1 MRVTFNSQYRDLQ
14 AGIDR
19 AAETLLESQRQVSS
33 GKRIARPSDDPTVAA
48 YGVTGR
54 NDVARMERYTQAADS
69 VTSRLTVVDTIL
81 SDVGDKLSQARTVGM
96 GASGSIKT
104 PLEREAA
111 AQTLIGL
118 RDAILDDLNTS
129 FNGIHLFAG
138 TASTTKPYESV
149 AGVITYQGS
158 ADEAEVDVAD
168 GRTVKVTYDGESIAR
183 GGAAA
188 DIFAVFDSLVSAI
201 RGGAPVATD
210 GVSSDQPA
218 IDTALGDLR
227 IALERVGTVQTRVGT
242 ELKTLEELKP
252 QLAGM
257 KLQAQTRLD
266 QTENV
271 DLAEAISGMT
281 QAETAYRAA
290 LGAAGTT
297 TKTSLMDYIR

>member
-14 AGIDR
+14 VGIDR

-33 GKRIARPSDDPTVAA
+33 GKRIARPSDDPTVGA

-54 NDVARMERYTQAADS
+54 SDIARMERYTQAADS

-81 SDVGDKLSQARTVGM
+81 SDIGDKLSQARTVGM

-129 FNGIHLFAG
+129 FNGINLFAG

-158 ADEAEVDVAD
+158 ADEAEVDIAD

-183 GGAAA
+183 GGAA
-188 DIFAVFDSLVSAI
+188 DDVFAVLDNLVAAI
-201 RGGAPVATD
+201 LVCAPVATD
-210 GVSSDQPA
+210 GISSDQPA

-227 IALERVGTVQTRVGT
+227 TALERVSTVQTRVGT
-242 ELKTLEELKP
+242 QLRTLEELKP

-297 TKTSLMDYIR
+297 TKTSLMDFIR

>member
-1 MRVTFNSQYRDLQ
+1 MRVTFNSQYRDLEV
-14 AGIDR
+14 GIGR

-33 GKRIARPSDDPTVAA
+33 GKRIARPSDDPTVGA
-48 YGVTGR
+48 YGVT
-54 NDVARMERYTQAADS
+54 ARSEIAQMERYTQATDN

-81 SDVGDKLSQARTVGM
+81 SDIGDRLSQARTIGM
-96 GASGSIKT
+96 GASGSVKT

-111 AQTLIGL
+111 VQTLIGL

-129 FNGIHLFAG
+129 FNGINLFAG

-149 AGVITYQGS
+149 AGVITYQGT

-183 GGAAA
+183 GSAA
-188 DIFAVFDSLVSAI
+188 DDVFAVFDRLVDAI
-201 RGGAPVATD
+201 RGNQPISIES
-210 GVSSDQPA
+210 VSSDQPA
-218 IDTALGDLR
+218 IDVALGDLR
-227 IALERVGTVQTRVGT
+227 TALERVSTVQTRVGT
-242 ELKTLEELKP
+242 QLKTLEDLKP
-252 QLAGM
+252 QLSQM

-297 TKTSLMDYIR
+297 TKTSLMDFIR